1 MPSLGADME
10 AALLIEWRVKPG
22 DPVKR
27 GDIIAEVTTDKG
39 DIEVEVFEDGV
50 VEKLVAEPG
59 SKLPVGALLAVIRAA
74 GQPAPPSVAP
84 VAPAAPAPPPVAP
97 VAPVALVA
105 PAAPAPPPVAP
116 PAPQPQPQP
125 APAETQRM
133 RASPLARKVAAE
145 LGIDLATIAG
155 TGPGGVIERA
165 DVERAAAQGQAK
177 APPATPAPPPAAPA
191 APAPESAPAS
201 AHAAAVSGMRRAIAS
216 AMARSNREIPHYYL
230 QTRIDMSIALRWLE
244 TANAAR
250 PIKQRLLP
258 AVLLLKAVAR
268 ALQETP
274 DLNGY
279 WHDDQLERRDAIHI
293 GFAIASRQGALIT
306 PAIHDVQS
314 KSLDEI
320 MAALHDLIPRT
331 RAGRLR
337 SSELTD
343 GTITV
348 TNLGDL
354 GVETVFGVIYP
365 PQVALVGFGRIAEQA
380 WARDGM
386 LGVHP
391 ILTATLAADHR
402 ATDGRTGGQFLD
414 ALNRLLQK
422 PEAL

>member
-1 MPSLGADME
+1 MGEFRMPSLGADME
-10 AALLIEWRVKPG
+10 AAVLIEWRVKVG

-50 VEKLVAEPG
+50 VDQLVAQPG
-59 SKLPVGALLAVIRAA
+59 SKLPVGAVLAVIRGA
-74 GQPAPPSVAP
+74 GQ
-84 VAPAAPAPPPVAP
+84 AAPTAP
-97 VAPVALVA
+97 VA

-116 PAPQPQPQP
+116 PAPKPQP
-125 APAETQRM
+125 APLETHRIH
-133 RASPLARKVAAE
+133 ASPLARKIAAE
-145 LGIDLATIAG
+145 LGIDLATISG
-155 TGPGGVIERA
+155 TGPGGAIERA
-165 DVERAAAQGQAK
+165 DVERVAAQAK
-177 APPATPAPPPAAPA
+177 PLAPPTPAPAPK
-191 APAPESAPAS
+191 PSPVPIQ
-201 AHAAAVSGMRRAIAS
+201 AAASGMRRAIAS

-230 QTRIDMSIALRWLE
+230 QTRIDMSVALRWLE
-244 TANAAR
+244 DTNAAR
-250 PIKQRLLP
+250 PIRQRLLP
-258 AVLLLKAVAR
+258 AVLLLKAVAH
-268 ALQETP
+268 ALKETP

-279 WHDDQLERRDAIHI
+279 WHDDQLERRAAIHI
-293 GFAIASRQGALIT
+293 GFAIASREGGLIT

-331 RAGRLR
+331 RAGHLR

-391 ILTATLAADHR
+391 IMTATLAADHR

-414 ALNRLLQK
+414 ALNHLLQK

>member
-1 MPSLGADME
+1 MGEFRMPSLGADLE
-10 AALLIEWRVKPG
+10 AAVLIAWRVKVG
-22 DPVKR
+22 DTVKR

-39 DIEVEVFEDGV
+39 DIEVEVFEAGV
-50 VEKLVAEPG
+50 VDQLVAQPG
-59 SKLPVGALLAVIRAA
+59 SKLPVGAVLAVIRGA
-74 GQPAPPSVAP
+74 GQPAPAAP
-84 VAPAAPAPPPVAP
+84 AGPAAPTPPPV
-97 VAPVALVA
+97 VT
-105 PAAPAPPPVAP
+105 PAPT
-116 PAPQPQPQP
+116 PQP
-125 APAETQRM
+125 ARAETHRPH
-133 RASPLARKVAAE
+133 ASPLARKVAVE
-145 LGIDLATIAG
+145 LGIDLTTVTG
-155 TGPGGVIERA
+155 TGPGGAIERV
-165 DVERAAAQGQAK
+165 DVERAAQGKAK
-177 APPATPAPPPAAPA
+177 TPPAA
-191 APAPESAPAS
+191 APAPAPTPAPS
-201 AHAAAVSGMRRAIAS
+201 AAAAESGMRRAIAS

-230 QTRIDMSIALRWLE
+230 QTRIDMSMALRWLE
-244 TANAAR
+244 ETNAAR

-279 WHDDQLERRDAIHI
+279 WHDDRLERRDAVHI
-293 GFAIASRQGALIT
+293 GFAIASREGGLIT
-306 PAIHDVQS
+306 PAIHDVQR

-337 SSELTD
+337 SSELSD

-402 ATDGRTGGQFLD
+402 ATDGRTGGRFLD
-414 ALNRLLQK
+414 ALDHLLQK

>member
-10 AALLIEWRVKPG
+10 AALLIEWRVKLG
-22 DPVKR
+22 DTVKR

-84 VAPAAPAPPPVAP
+84 VAP
-97 VAPVALVA
+97 VA

-116 PAPQPQPQP
+116 PAPPPQPQP
-125 APAETQRM
+125 APAEAHRVH
-133 RASPLARKVAAE
+133 ASPLARKVAAE
-145 LGIDLATIAG
+145 LGIDIATVAG
-155 TGPGGVIERA
+155 TGPGGAVERA
-165 DVERAAAQGQAK
+165 DVERAAAQGKAK
-177 APPATPAPPPAAPA
+177 APPA
-191 APAPESAPAS
+191 APAPEPTPAP

-230 QTRIDMSIALRWLE
+230 QTRIDMIVALRWLE

-293 GFAIASRQGALIT
+293 GFAIASRQGGLIT

-402 ATDGRTGGQFLD
+402 ATDGRTGGQFLG
-414 ALNRLLQK
+414 ALNHLLQK

>member
-10 AALLIEWRVKPG
+10 AALLIEWRVKVG
-22 DPVKR
+22 DSVKR

-50 VEKLVAEPG
+50 VDQLVAQPG
-59 SKLPVGALLAVIRAA
+59 SKLPVGALLAVIRGTGQAA
-74 GQPAPPSVAP
+74 PAAP

-97 VAPVALVA
+97 PALK
-105 PAAPAPPPVAP
+105 
-116 PAPQPQPQP
+116 PQP
-125 APAETQRM
+125 APAETHRIH
-133 RASPLARKVAAE
+133 ASPLARKVAAE
-145 LGIDLATIAG
+145 LGIDLATISG
-155 TGPGGVIERA
+155 TGPGGAIERA
-165 DVERAAAQGQAK
+165 DVERAATKDKPSA
-177 APPATPAPPPAAPA
+177 PPAAPA
-191 APAPESAPAS
+191 PAPVHAGPA
-201 AHAAAVSGMRRAIAS
+201 SGMRRAIAS

-230 QTRIDMSIALRWLE
+230 QTLIDMSVALRWLE
-244 TANAAR
+244 DTNAAR
-250 PIKQRLLP
+250 PIKPRLLP
-258 AVLLLKAVAR
+258 AVLLLKAVAS
-268 ALQETP
+268 ALKQTP

-279 WHDDQLERRDAIHI
+279 WHDDHLERRDAIHI
-293 GFAIASRQGALIT
+293 GFAIASREGGLIT
-306 PAIHDVQS
+306 PAIHDVQR

-331 RAGRLR
+331 RAGHLR

-365 PQVALVGFGRIAEQA
+365 PQVALVGFGRIAEHA
-380 WARDGM
+380 WAREGM

-391 ILTATLAADHR
+391 VLTATLAADHR

-414 ALNRLLQK
+414 ALNHVLQR

>member
-22 DPVKR
+22 DTVKR

-97 VAPVALVA
+97 
-105 PAAPAPPPVAP
+105 

-125 APAETQRM
+125 RPAPAETQRVH
-133 RASPLARKVAAE
+133 ASPLARKVAAE
-145 LGIDLATIAG
+145 LGIDLATVTG
-155 TGPGGVIERA
+155 TGPGGAIERA

-177 APPATPAPPPAAPA
+177 APPATPAPPPATPAPPPA
-191 APAPESAPAS
+191 APAPESAPAL

-230 QTRIDMSIALRWLE
+230 QTRIDMSVALRWLE

-274 DLNGY
+274 DLNSY

-320 MAALHDLIPRT
+320 MAALHDLIPRA

-402 ATDGRTGGQFLD
+402 ATDGRTGGQFLG

>member
-10 AALLIEWRVKPG
+10 AAVLVEWRVKVG
-22 DPVKR
+22 DTVKR

-39 DIEVEVFEDGV
+39 DIEIEVFESGV
-50 VEKLVAEPG
+50 VEKLIAKPG
-59 SKLPVGALLAVIRAA
+59 SKLPVDSVLAVIGTGEKAA
-74 GQPAPPSVAP
+74 PPPAPKVAPSEPAEAAPQEDATVAPKTPEKKMVEPAAQQPAAPPP
-84 VAPAAPAPPPVAP
+84 QPRVAPAK
-97 VAPVALVA
+97 
-105 PAAPAPPPVAP
+105 
-116 PAPQPQPQP
+116 
-125 APAETQRM
+125 TKYFH
-133 RASPLARKVAAE
+133 ASPLARKVAAE
-145 LGIDLATIAG
+145 LGVNLSAITG
-155 TGPGGVIERA
+155 TGPGGAIESS
-165 DVERAAAQGQAK
+165 DVERAASKGGGK
-177 APPATPAPPPAAPA
+177 AVPDSR
-191 APAPESAPAS
+191 SAPAETPVS
-201 AHAAAVSGMRRAIAS
+201 PAKHGLSDANSGMRRAIAS

-230 QTRIDMSIALRWLE
+230 QTRIDMSAALEWLK

-268 ALQETP
+268 ALQKTP
-274 DLNGY
+274 DLNAY
-279 WHDDQLERRDAIHI
+279 WENDQLARRDAVHI
-293 GFAIASRQGALIT
+293 GFAIASRVGGLIT
-306 PAIHDVQS
+306 PAIHDVQE

-320 MAALHDLIPRT
+320 MAALNDLIPRA
-331 RAGRLR
+331 RAGKLR

-391 ILTATLAADHR
+391 VMTATLAADHR
-402 ATDGRTGGQFLD
+402 ASDGRTGGQFLD
-414 ALNRLLQK
+414 ALNQLLQD

>member
-97 VAPVALVA
+97 
-105 PAAPAPPPVAP
+105 PAPQ
-116 PAPQPQPQP
+116 PQPQPQP

-145 LGIDLATIAG
+145 LGIDIATVAG
-155 TGPGGVIERA
+155 TGPGGAVERA

-177 APPATPAPPPAAPA
+177 APPAAPAPPPAAPA
-191 APAPESAPAS
+191 APAPESAPAPP
-201 AHAAAVSGMRRAIAS
+201 HAAAVSGMRRAIAS

-230 QTRIDMSIALRWLE
+230 QTRIDMSVALRWLE

-293 GFAIASRQGALIT
+293 GFAIASRQGGLIT

-402 ATDGRTGGQFLD
+402 ATDGRTGGQFLG

>member
-22 DPVKR
+22 DTVKR

-97 VAPVALVA
+97 
-105 PAAPAPPPVAP
+105 PAPQ
-116 PAPQPQPQP
+116 PQPQPQP

-145 LGIDLATIAG
+145 LGIDIATVAG
-155 TGPGGVIERA
+155 TGPGGAVERA

-177 APPATPAPPPAAPA
+177 APPAAPAPPPAAPA
-191 APAPESAPAS
+191 APAPESAPAPP
-201 AHAAAVSGMRRAIAS
+201 HAAAVSGMRRAIAS

-230 QTRIDMSIALRWLE
+230 QTRIDMSVALRWLE

-293 GFAIASRQGALIT
+293 GFAIASRQGGLIT

-402 ATDGRTGGQFLD
+402 ATDGRTGGQFLG